1 MEKAES
7 VDSVVSDC
15 AKTSAVERTKSDDA
29 ALPARIVV
37 QNPAGDVTLGED
49 VSRLKNEVADA
60 QKRHEEHN
68 LEAMQPGG
76 ERWAQVAYHQY
87 WLSLC
92 VTLQARKRLM
102 LSPIGAHSV
111 SFVRCPN
118 DELYLHVDSGVQ
130 RNIGR
135 TEHNLQ
141 GWTWGQCCGL
151 F

>member
-7 VDSVVSDC
+7 VDSAVSDC
-15 AKTSAVERTKSDDA
+15 AKTAVERTKSDDA

-49 VSRLKNEVADA
+49 LFRLKDEVANA
-60 QKRHEEHN
+60 QKRHDELN
-68 LEAMQPGG
+68 VEAMQPGG

-102 LSPIGAHSV
+102 LSPIGTLSPSV
-111 SFVRCPN
+111 CMCV
-118 DELYLHVDSGVQ
+118 
-130 RNIGR
+130 
-135 TEHNLQ
+135 
-141 GWTWGQCCGL
+141 GWPQSMKENRKNMLCRG
-151 F
+151 

>member
-7 VDSVVSDC
+7 ADSAVSDC
-15 AKTSAVERTKSDDA
+15 AKTTLERTQSDDA

-49 VSRLKNEVADA
+49 IFRLKDEVANA
-60 QKRHEEHN
+60 QKRHDELN
-68 LEAMQPGG
+68 VEAMQPGG

-102 LSPIGAHSV
+102 LSPIGAFSHLSV
-111 SFVRCPN
+111 CVLTTR
-118 DELYLHVDSGVQ
+118 V
-130 RNIGR
+130 
-135 TEHNLQ
+135 
-141 GWTWGQCCGL
+141 
-151 F
+151 